1 MAVETTDMPVRSG
14 VRPPRQQSDRQA
26 ALIQYGLALA
36 TVLVVVGPILP
47 VIYQSMIDRP
57 LYAEGQQL
65 TAANY
70 AAILGAP
77 AFGGVVANSLIFS
90 FWSTVISQG
99 LGAVIALLIGRT
111 NMPFARMFGSVTL
124 WPLFISG
131 LVFAFGWY
139 VAYGPSGFVTLW
151 FRTTF
156 GLVPWN
162 LYSLTGMAVISGVS
176 SVPVTVV
183 FCLGALALADSSL
196 EDAARSCGAGP
207 WRVVT
212 RIKLPMLLPA
222 VAYSGILNFLG
233 ALESLSIP
241 LIIGKPVG
249 IEMFMTFIYTEGIE
263 RPQPNYGIVG
273 AATVML
279 LALIAVLIFLQE
291 RIVGNTRR
299 FQTVSGK
306 AVASRLFDLGRWRWP
321 AFALLALYVLIGIAL
336 PLGMVVL
343 RAFVSFLSPLVP
355 IASLLTWTNFEQA
368 LTLPANIRS
377 IANTLLLA
385 VGGGFVAT
393 VAYALVALVVHRSQ
407 FRWRWPLKYVAL
419 MPRAVPGMIAGLGV
433 FYAMLI
439 VPGLSALNGTIWI
452 IGLAY
457 LSRYL
462 PTGFG
467 VLTPAL
473 AQIGPDLDRAARVM
487 GATWWQ
493 AVTGIVLHLL
503 RPAMLGAYA
512 LIFVAFLK
520 EYATAVF
527 LFGPGTE
534 VLGTSML
541 RYWVNGDIG
550 PMAALSA
557 IQIALTVLFLT
568 LAQGIFGVR
577 LVK

>member
-183 FCLGALALADSSL
+183 FASAL
-196 EDAARSCGAGP
+196 
-207 WRVVT
+207 
-212 RIKLPMLLPA
+212 
-222 VAYSGILNFLG
+222 
-233 ALESLSIP
+233 
-241 LIIGKPVG
+241 
-249 IEMFMTFIYTEGIE
+249 
-263 RPQPNYGIVG
+263 
-273 AATVML
+273 
-279 LALIAVLIFLQE
+279 
-291 RIVGNTRR
+291 
-299 FQTVSGK
+299 
-306 AVASRLFDLGRWRWP
+306 WRWP
-321 AFALLALYVLIGIAL
+321 TA
-336 PLGMVVL
+336 
-343 RAFVSFLSPLVP
+343 
-355 IASLLTWTNFEQA
+355 
-368 LTLPANIRS
+368 
-377 IANTLLLA
+377 
-385 VGGGFVAT
+385 
-393 VAYALVALVVHRSQ
+393 
-407 FRWRWPLKYVAL
+407 RWR
-419 MPRAVPGMIAGLGV
+419 MR
-433 FYAMLI
+433 
-439 VPGLSALNGTIWI
+439 
-452 IGLAY
+452 
-457 LSRYL
+457 
-462 PTGFG
+462 
-467 VLTPAL
+467 
-473 AQIGPDLDRAARVM
+473 RAA
-487 GATWWQ
+487 A
-493 AVTGIVLHLL
+493 
-503 RPAMLGAYA
+503 
-512 LIFVAFLK
+512 
-520 EYATAVF
+520 
-527 LFGPGTE
+527 GPGP
-534 VLGTSML
+534 GG
-541 RYWVNGDIG
+541 W
-550 PMAALSA
+550 
-557 IQIALTVLFLT
+557 
-568 LAQGIFGVR
+568 
-577 LVK
+577 